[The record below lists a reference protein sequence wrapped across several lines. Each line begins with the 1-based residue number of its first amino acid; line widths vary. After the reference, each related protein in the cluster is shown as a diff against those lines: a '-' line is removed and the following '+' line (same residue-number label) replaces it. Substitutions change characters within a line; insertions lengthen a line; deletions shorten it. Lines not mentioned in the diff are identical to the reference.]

1 MGRAT
6 AGLIAWP
13 RPILLCARRG
23 QRPELPCLA
32 ACARTRRIWRCS
44 SSFAAAG
51 RSTRADR
58 PALLERNR
66 YGCTGAPSRAAA
78 GPEKGAEERGRTQH
92 DPKTDVVVAIAG
104 MIPGAVGTAR
114 VVMVIVP
121 RAAAHDL
128 SRPPDRMSPPGKQM
142 IAQKKFESRGK
153 FPPYPLRRPRVRVPE
168 CGAPENRAKQQG
180 ENATRP
186 ENRCSSSDRR
196 DDPCCGRHSARG
208 QG

>member
-44 SSFAAAG
+44 SSFASAG
-51 RSTRADR
+51 RSTGADR

-78 GPEKGAEERGRTQH
+78 GPEEGREERGRTQH
-92 DPKTDVVVAIAG
+92 DPKTDVVVAIVG
-104 MIPGAVGTAR
+104 MIPVAVGTAR
-114 VVMVIVP
+114 VVMVVVP

-128 SRPPDRMSPPGKQM
+128 SRPPDRMLPFGSMIIPENFFERRGKSPPH
-142 IAQKKFESRGK
+142 
-153 FPPYPLRRPRVRVPE
+153 PLQSQGFRVPE
-168 CGAPENRAKQQG
+168 YRVTENRAYRTG
-180 ENATRP
+180 EGRNTTRKP
-186 ENRCSSSDRR
+186 KSR
-196 DDPCCGRHSARG
+196 
-208 QG
+208 

>member
-44 SSFAAAG
+44 SSFASAG
-51 RSTRADR
+51 RSTGADR

-78 GPEKGAEERGRTQH
+78 GPEEGREERGRTQH
-92 DPKTDVVVAIAG
+92 DPKTDVVVAIVG
-104 MIPGAVGTAR
+104 MIPVAVGTAR

-128 SRPPDRMSPPGKQM
+128 SRSPDRILLPGKQM
-142 IAQKKFESRGK
+142 IAQKIFRKAGDVSPVPPPEAESQST
-153 FPPYPLRRPRVRVPE
+153 RVRS
-168 CGAPENRAKQQG
+168 
-180 ENATRP
+180 TR
-186 ENRCSSSDRR
+186 EQS
-196 DDPCCGRHSARG
+196 
-208 QG
+208 